1 MDKKPD
7 IKIKTSNETT
17 KLNSQAK
24 KEDSKEAKTSTTNTT
39 QVQND
44 TKSASQKLDTK
55 TDKKAEVTTSDKSD
69 TQKAS
74 TKSKSSASK
83 DNIRQKV
90 SEDETEE
97 DDESWDVMLSYQ
109 WDYQKKVVKI
119 KEELVK
125 AKLKVWMDLECM
137 EGKINRAMAKAI
149 ANSRII
155 VPCLS
160 EKYEV
165 SKNCRKEFIY
175 AEELEQKMM
184 FAKVQSGYNPTRGS
198 DIGFILS
205 DNLWYDLDKQ
215 YNENIDR
222 FVKAVVK
229 KVKEIK
235 KDEKN
240 NNK

>member
-55 TDKKAEVTTSDKSD
+55 TDKKAEVTKSDKSD

-109 WDYQKKVVKI
+109 
-119 KEELVK
+119 
-125 AKLKVWMDLECM
+125 
-137 EGKINRAMAKAI
+137 
-149 ANSRII
+149 
-155 VPCLS
+155 
-160 EKYEV
+160 
-165 SKNCRKEFIY
+165 
-175 AEELEQKMM
+175 
-184 FAKVQSGYNPTRGS
+184 
-198 DIGFILS
+198 
-205 DNLWYDLDKQ
+205 
-215 YNENIDR
+215 
-222 FVKAVVK
+222 
-229 KVKEIK
+229 
-235 KDEKN
+235 
-240 NNK
+240 